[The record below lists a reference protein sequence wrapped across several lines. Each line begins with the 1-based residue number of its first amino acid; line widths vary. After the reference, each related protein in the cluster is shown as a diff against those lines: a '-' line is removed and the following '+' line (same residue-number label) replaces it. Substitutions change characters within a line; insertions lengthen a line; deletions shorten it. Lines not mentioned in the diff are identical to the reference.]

1 MTRAAAQVNAAEL
14 RDALL
19 STIDLLHRR
28 RAAEVGDRLIDDYLA
43 LDWLEWNGGTL
54 RLTATG
60 DNVRRQILAG
70 LDAA

>member
-1 MTRAAAQVNAAEL
+1 MTRPARVSAGEL

-28 RAAEVGDRLIDDYLA
+28 RAAEIGDRLIDGYIA

-54 RLTATG
+54 ELTATG
-60 DNVRRQILAG
+60 DNVRKQILAA
-70 LDAA
+70 LDNP

>member
-1 MTRAAAQVNAAEL
+1 MTRATQVSAGEL

-19 STIDLLHRR
+19 ATIDLLHRR
-28 RAAEVGDRLIDDYLA
+28 RAAEVGDRLIGGYIA